1 MDKYQKESQRISNE
15 LKQLSLLYK
24 SQNLNDYHNKAR
36 CEINKKYG
44 KGWREALDI
53 KSAQEFPEN
62 HKDRFSNM
70 SHY

>member
-1 MDKYQKESQRISNE
+1 MDKYQKESKRISKE
-15 LKQLSLLYK
+15 LKNLSKQFQLEGIS
-24 SQNLNDYHNKAR
+24 DYHNKAR